1 MKILKKILLTA
12 GLIVAASGAVASNG
26 LYEEGI
32 VGLGGLNVVGSSTAP
47 QPVSLYPK
55 LALRRGVEGTVQVEY
70 NVNAAGKVE
79 NIQVISSSPKNFFV
93 NATVRT
99 LKSATFGVAYE
110 NGVPVPITGVKKQFS
125 YKIERGSEGNS
136 QPLVAIN

>member
-1 MKILKKILLTA
+1 MKILKKLLLSS
-12 GLIVAASGAVASNG
+12 GLVFAASGAVAGNG

-47 QPVSLYPK
+47 QPVALYPK
-55 LALRRGVEGTVQVEY
+55 LALRRGLEGTVQVEY

-99 LKSATFGVAYE
+99 LKNATFGVAYQD
-110 NGVPVPITGVKKQFS
+110 GMPTPITGVKKQFT
-125 YKIERGSEGNS
+125 YKIERDSKGNS